1 MKGGRAVIADADLST
16 YSLFG
21 GLNQHELD
29 HLRSL
34 MQREIFP
41 SDYDILREG
50 ETGDRVYFILEGLA
64 EVRVK
69 PDADSPPERVATL
82 EPGQI
87 FGEMEIL
94 DIQPRTATVR
104 SLEETT
110 VLVLT
115 SRSLYELKRWH
126 LEAFTLVMMNL
137 ARDVS
142 RRLRLMDR
150 LYLLERQRNR
160 QAGLSARSGPQA
172 VPVG

>member
-1 MKGGRAVIADADLST
+1 MIADADLST

-21 GLNQHELD
+21 GLNEHELD

-34 MQREIFP
+34 MQQEIFP
-41 SDYDILREG
+41 GDYEILREG
-50 ETGDRVYFILEGLA
+50 ETGDRVYFILDGLV
-64 EVRVK
+64 EVLVK
-69 PDADSPPERVATL
+69 PDVDSPAERVAVL
-82 EPGQI
+82 EPGQT

-104 SLEETT
+104 TIGEAT

-115 SRSLYELKRWH
+115 NRNLYELKRWH

-150 LYLLERQRNR
+150 LYLLERRRNR
-160 QAGLSARSGPQA
+160 QAGLNGRSGPQV
-172 VPVG
+172 VPAR